1 MDNYSDI
8 PYDVDFGMLDGFIST
23 LSSIGFVLF
32 SVFAFVLAVYI
43 SFVTAFDLLY
53 INFPSIQY
61 FASKRNLDGSID
73 ESKLKIRIISRD
85 AYKAVLEKESSD
97 TYKNVNV
104 IYIRKRVFAYI
115 RIAIILTILIAGP
128 RLILPLADVLLRPL
142 LETLGIMK

>member
-23 LSSIGFVLF
+23 LTSIGYVLF
-32 SVFAFVLAVYI
+32 SVFAFVLAIYI

-53 INFPSIQY
+53 INFPAIQY
-61 FASKRNLDGSID
+61 FASKRNLDWSID
-73 ESKLKIRIISRD
+73 ESKLKISVISRD

-97 TYKNVNV
+97 TYRNVNV

-115 RIAIILTILIAGP
+115 RMAIILTILIAGP